1 MTTEP
6 DALVSDL
13 EAARAAFGEAL
24 ADVEPALRT
33 APGMVGEWSAA
44 QVVAHLGYWAGHA
57 TEALHHAEED
67 RLDEFG
73 RGEPEVDETNAVV
86 ARIAAE
92 TDLATITKR
101 EEAAYQAL
109 LSRLQR
115 ADHAWLD
122 ERTASGDTLEEV
134 IRDDGADHYREHT
147 YDLRAWFTGSDEADD
162 DEADEA
168 DEADDNEADDDD

>member
-1 MTTEP
+1 MVTQL
-6 DALVSDL
+6 DALVADL
-13 EAARAAFGEAL
+13 ETARAAFFEAL
-24 ADVEPALRT
+24 EDVEPTLRT
-33 APGMVGEWSAA
+33 VQGMVGDWSAA

-92 TDLATITKR
+92 TDLKTITQR

-109 LSRLQR
+109 LLRLKR
-115 ADHAWLD
+115 ADPATLD
-122 ERTASGDTLEEV
+122 DRTATGDSLEEV
-134 IRDDGADHYREHT
+134 IRDDGADHYSEHT
-147 YDLRAWFTGSDEADD
+147 FDLRAWFSGARETDPDLTDADD
-162 DEADEA
+162 AE
-168 DEADDNEADDDD
+168 DDGDH

>member
-1 MTTEP
+1 MGSEL
-6 DALVSDL
+6 DDLVADL
-13 EAARAAFGEAL
+13 QASRAAFVDAL
-24 ADVEPALRT
+24 ADVDPALRT
-33 APGMVGEWSAA
+33 TPGMVGDWSAA

-57 TEALHHAEED
+57 TEALHHAEQD

-92 TDLATITKR
+92 TDLATILQR

-109 LSRLQR
+109 VTFLKRVDQ
-115 ADHAWLD
+115 AWLE
-122 ERTASGDTLEEV
+122 ERTASRDSLAEV

-147 YDLRAWFTGSDEADD
+147 FDLRAWFTGHDD
-162 DEADEA
+162 PDPDPVE
-168 DEADDNEADDDD
+168 DDGDG

>member
-1 MTTEP
+1 MSTEL
-6 DALVSDL
+6 DALVADL

-57 TEALHHAEED
+57 TEALHHAEQD

-115 ADHAWLD
+115 VDPSWLD
-122 ERTASGDTLEEV
+122 ERTGGGDTLEEV

-147 YDLRAWFTGSDEADD
+147 YDLRAWFTGADEPDD
-162 DEADEA
+162 DEPN
-168 DEADDNEADDDD
+168 DDG

>member
-1 MTTEP
+1 VTQL
-6 DALVSDL
+6 DALVADL
-13 EAARAAFGEAL
+13 ESARAAFVEAL
-24 ADVEPALRT
+24 EDVEPTLRT
-33 APGMVGEWSAA
+33 VPGMVGDWSAA

-92 TDLATITKR
+92 TDLKTITQR

-109 LSRLQR
+109 LLRLRR
-115 ADHAWLD
+115 ADPATLD
-122 ERTASGDTLEEV
+122 DRTATGDTLEEV

-147 YDLRAWFTGSDEADD
+147 FDLRAWFSGTKETDPDLTDADD
-162 DEADEA
+162 AE
-168 DEADDNEADDDD
+168 DDGDH